1 MGLAAWSPVAAGRG
15 PAAPVLASRAAG
27 PANQWSIRAWRRSQT
42 NLRLESSG
50 RRIRAGDDQVIAVDP
65 EGSSQ
70 QRNLGI
76 VVMTNSTT
84 SYRFDQLF
92 RHLTGALGRY

>member
-27 PANQWSIRAWRRSQT
+27 PAGQWGIRAWRRSQT

-50 RRIRAGDDQVIAVDP
+50 RRIRAGDDQIIAVDP

-70 QRNLGI
+70 QLVAVNFGLVAAAESPI
-76 VVMTNSTT
+76 PWQV
-84 SYRFDQLF
+84 
-92 RHLTGALGRY
+92 